1 VLAWL
6 AAVTGEGHAL
16 HYLEGTTWKERHTM
30 SERYDAIVIG
40 AGLSGQACARR
51 LRAGGAQVAL
61 VERASIGG
69 ETRLWASMPREGIF
83 GSDTQLQRARM
94 LPSQRLT
101 DFHDGLSPSLGD
113 ALQQEHLTGEGI
125 TILRGIASITDVGHV
140 RVEGRM
146 LETEH
151 IVIAAGTKPRIPEIK
166 GLAQA
171 GFWTSREALSFRSV
185 PASIVVLGD
194 GAEAIEL
201 AQMFRLYSSEVTL
214 IAQGHRL
221 VLYEDP
227 AAACLLAQHLHDS
240 CVRLVLGRDVRG
252 IARETDGRR
261 VVTLD
266 DGSHVHGQVL
276 LLAGERTTYITGLGL
291 EHTAVR
297 VGARGILVD
306 EYCRAAEGIWAIGDI
321 TGGGSFVHI
330 AQYQACIAADDILGH
345 SHAAYYSSVPRIA
358 FTEPQLAA
366 TGLTLAKAREEGRDI
381 NSLTVDLDAKL
392 RPRVSDKK
400 GVHGELTLH
409 VDRRRETVVGAWAVG
424 PDAGEW
430 IELAV
435 LAIRAAIPIAVLHD
449 TLKQVPKFSEIY
461 HLALDLTAAR
471 DSEHDSTRSM
481 PSPL

>member
-1 VLAWL
+1 
-6 AAVTGEGHAL
+6 
-16 HYLEGTTWKERHTM
+16 M

-40 AGLSGQACARR
+40 AGLSGQACVRR
-51 LRAGGAQVAL
+51 LRAGGTRVAL
-61 VERASIGG
+61 VERADIGG
-69 ETRLWASMPREGIF
+69 ETRLWASMPQEGIL
-83 GSDTQLQRARM
+83 GPDTQLQRSWA
-94 LPSQRLT
+94 LPSQHLA
-101 DFHDGLSPSLGD
+101 DFHDDLSLRPSNV
-113 ALQQEHLTGEGI
+113 LQQEHLAGEGI
-125 TILRGIASITDVGHV
+125 TILRGIASIADVGHV

-151 IVIAAGTKPRIPEIK
+151 IVIAAGTKPRVPEIK

-171 GFWTSREALSFRSV
+171 GFWTSREAVSVRSV

-227 AAACLLAQHLHDS
+227 AAARLLAQHLHGS
-240 CVRLVLGRDVRG
+240 GVRLVFGRDVRG
-252 IARETDGRR
+252 IARESDGRR

-266 DGSHVHGQVL
+266 DGSCVHGHVL
-276 LLAGERTTYITGLGL
+276 LLAADRTPYTTGLGL

-297 VGARGILVD
+297 VGARGIQVD

-321 TGGGSFVHI
+321 TGGGSFVHM

-345 SHAAYYSSVPRIA
+345 PHAAYYRSVPRIA

-366 TGLTLAKAREEGRDI
+366 TGLTLAQAHEEGRDI
-381 NSLTVDLDAKL
+381 NSLTVDLDARHK
-392 RPRVSDKK
+392 PRVPDKK
-400 GVHGELTLH
+400 DVHGELTLH
-409 VDRRRETVVGAWAVG
+409 VDRQRGVVVGAWAVG

-449 TLKQVPKFSEIY
+449 TFEQVPKFSEIY
-461 HLALDLTAAR
+461 HQALDLTNAQ
-471 DSEHDSTRSM
+471 DGEHYSTRF
-481 PSPL
+481 L